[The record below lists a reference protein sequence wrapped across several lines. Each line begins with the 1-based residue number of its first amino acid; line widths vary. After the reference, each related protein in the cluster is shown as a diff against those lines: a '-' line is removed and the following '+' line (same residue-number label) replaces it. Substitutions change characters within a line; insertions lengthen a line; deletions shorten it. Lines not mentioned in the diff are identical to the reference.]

1 MGRGDRIYVMDH
13 NMPLHRWQ
21 GIVSNTLNQ

>member
-1 MGRGDRIYVMDH
+1 MGRDDRIYVMDH

-21 GIVSNTLNQ
+21 GIVSNMLNE